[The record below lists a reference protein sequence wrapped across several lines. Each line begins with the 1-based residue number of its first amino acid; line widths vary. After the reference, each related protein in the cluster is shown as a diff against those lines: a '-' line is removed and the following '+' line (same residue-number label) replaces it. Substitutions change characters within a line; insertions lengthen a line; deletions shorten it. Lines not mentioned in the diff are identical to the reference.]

1 MGFRLFTSFGRYLQ
15 MMALFAVLLTAISSQ
30 GLAQTQPQT
39 QQADRPKIGLV
50 LSGGGARGAAHVG
63 VLRVLE
69 EMRIP
74 VDYIAGASMGSIIG
88 GLYAAGMTPDE
99 IEAALVSM
107 DWEHIF
113 SDDPPRED
121 RSFRRK
127 RDDDLYL
134 IKAKPGISDDGE
146 LKFPTGAIQGQKFDL
161 ALRELTLPV
170 TAITDFDKLHI
181 PFRAVAS
188 DIGTGKSVVIRS
200 GDLATAMRAS
210 MAVPA
215 IFSATEIEGR
225 LLVDGGIT
233 DNLPIDV
240 VRDMGA
246 DIVIA
251 VDIST
256 PLAEAEDVT
265 NVFSITGQ
273 LTSIMTRTN
282 AEQQIASLTET
293 DVLIVPDLGDIGSG
307 DFQRAVEAV
316 PRGRDAAEAKRQQ
329 LAALSLSLAAY
340 RDYAASLT
348 PPPLSQSPII
358 HFVRIENDSPIS
370 DGMIRDRLRQAIGE
384 PLDRKQLEQDISTIY
399 GLELFQN
406 VRYDVDQDDGL
417 TGLVVSA
424 KARSWGPNYVQF
436 GLELSSDGE
445 GRSSYNL
452 GFAYLRTGING
463 FGGELRAALQ
473 VGEEPLIAGEWYQ
486 PLDTLSRYFLN
497 TGLSYGSYTV
507 SLFDDQDRLADFR
520 VTETRFDGALGQE
533 FGVYGET
540 RLGYR
545 YRTGQ
550 VELQTG
556 APELPEFSYD
566 TAELYGRVS
575 VDRLDYFNFPENG
588 WTGLL
593 EYATAR
599 EDLGGDKDFDQV
611 TLRGSKFAVFGD
623 GHVLG
628 LGGRLETTLDGNA
641 AIQDRYRLGG
651 FLKLSG
657 FTEDSLSGQQAGV
670 IAALYYRR
678 FEMLPFLSWYIGT
691 SLEYGGTW
699 ENRDDIGDEGLAAGS
714 IFLGADTPIGPIYL
728 GVGQA
733 EAGNNAVFFYLGRPL
748 F

>member
-1 MGFRLFTSFGRYLQ
+1 MGFRLFTGFGRYLQ
-15 MMALFAVLLTAISSQ
+15 TMALFAVVVTAISSQ
-30 GLAQTQPQT
+30 GLAQTQT
-39 QQADRPKIGLV
+39 QQGDRPKIGLA

-99 IEAALVSM
+99 IETALVTM

-113 SDDPPRED
+113 SDDAPRED

-282 AEQQIASLTET
+282 AEQQIASLAET

-307 DFQRAVEAV
+307 DFQRAGEAV
-316 PRGRDAAEAKRQQ
+316 PRGRDAAKAKRQQ
-329 LAALSLSLAAY
+329 LAALGLSLAAY
-340 RDYAASLT
+340 RDYVASLT

-406 VRYDVDQDDGL
+406 VRYDVEQDDGL

-463 FGGELRAALQ
+463 LGGELRAALQ

-497 TGLSYGSYTV
+497 TGLSYGSHTV

-520 VTETRFDGALGQE
+520 VTETRFDGALGRE

-540 RLGYR
+540 RFGYR

-556 APELPEFSYD
+556 APELPDFSYD

-575 VDRLDYFNFPENG
+575 VDRLDSFNFPENG

-599 EDLGGDKDFDQV
+599 EALGGDKDFDQA

-651 FLKLSG
+651 FLNLSG
-657 FTEDSLSGQQAGV
+657 FTEDSLSGQQAGI

-699 ENRDDIGDEGLAAGS
+699 ENRNDIGDDGLAAGS

-733 EAGNNAVFFYLGRPL
+733 EAGNNAVFFYLGRPM